1 MIRGVSGYRGERG
14 GGVAGIPSMVS
25 EDAVE
30 ANKSGGGTLIG
41 PGELT
46 VAQGKLDEPQGVN
59 RIVKKVNLGHGEVTV
74 VSLKGVANEI
84 KISSNKPG
92 DIVTWIVKGKRFEER
107 RFVRMLTWGVDVRE
121 TKLAPI
127 TIEGKIDR
135 KSVTGGA
142 R

>member
-1 MIRGVSGYRGERG
+1 
-14 GGVAGIPSMVS
+14 
-25 EDAVE
+25 
-30 ANKSGGGTLIG
+30 
-41 PGELT
+41 
-46 VAQGKLDEPQGVN
+46 
-59 RIVKKVNLGHGEVTV
+59 
-74 VSLKGVANEI
+74 VANEVE
-84 KISSNKPG
+84 ISCNKPG
-92 DIVTWIVKGKRFEER
+92 DIVTWIVEGKRFEER